1 MILNINRKELISL
14 LPTNKVCAEIGV
26 ATGKFSFHILK
37 SNRPKKLYLIDSW
50 ENFDLGYNDSNMVL
64 NDEHEQR
71 YLMVREKIKKFN
83 NVEIIRKRSC
93 DALEIFP
100 DNYFDWIYIDG
111 DHSFSGCY
119 NDLTLA
125 ALKVKSEG
133 FICGHNYLAD
143 GFFREGFGVNEAV
156 NLFVKEKKLELLL
169 TNEKDYKS
177 YIIGKKLTN
186 FELNKK

>member
-93 DALEIFP
+93 DAFEIFP

-119 NDLTLA
+119 NDLKLA

-133 FICGHNYLAD
+133 FICGHDYLAD